1 MLDALENIRTRK
13 HSTYLRLT
21 SKRVDQEIFNVPED
35 DPAARERLRRQVL
48 AGAYRL
54 IDRSQES
61 DYQPGVNVVHI
72 MACGAMVPEAV
83 EASRQ
88 LMDEGVHANVINIT
102 GPGPLY
108 KRFQESVNAAMKS
121 KPGMSEFMADVVP
134 AADRAAPVVTV
145 VDGHPHSLAWIGS
158 ALNTA
163 SLPLGV
169 SGFGQSGSRPELYHE
184 YGIDVESIMAAC
196 FGALEI

>member
-1 MLDALENIRTRK
+1 MVHIIGGGVRVPGAVGACGQWLE
-13 HSTYLRLT
+13 
-21 SKRVDQEIFNVPED
+21 E
-35 DPAARERLRRQVL
+35 
-48 AGAYRL
+48 
-54 IDRSQES
+54 
-61 DYQPGVNVVHI
+61 GVN
-72 MACGAMVPEAV
+72 
-83 EASRQ
+83 
-88 LMDEGVHANVINIT
+88 ANVISIT

-108 KRFQESVNAAMKS
+108 RRFQESVNAEMKS